1 MLVAGLVLVGY
12 LAAAD
17 GLFRA
22 AGDFLARKLPDGRA
36 LFAGSAA
43 LVVVV
48 TAILNLD
55 TSVAFLAPVMVQT
68 SRRRGHD
75 ETLLLSACLL
85 LSNAGSL
92 LLPGS
97 NLTNLIVLGHLR
109 LSGSQFAAR
118 MGPAWLA
125 ASLVTAGSVAFAGR
139 RVLRMRCESS
149 AEPVRA
155 PVVGLGTAAVAAVAV
170 MVLVLA
176 SPALWVLGVGVAA
189 TAVRLWRRPRE
200 LAGVLGLLG
209 LPVLAGLLG
218 VAIGL
223 GTLGRDWSGPQQL
236 LGELGP
242 WATAGVGA
250 AAAVLFNNLPAASLL
265 ASRIPPHPYS
275 LLVGL
280 NLGPNL
286 FVTGSLSWILWLRS
300 SRLAGGH
307 PSIRR
312 TSRIGLVSVPL
323 SMAAALGVLLLTPV
337 RV

>member
-12 LAAAD
+12 LAAED

-22 AGDFLARKLPDGRA
+22 AGDFLARRFPDGRA

-48 TAILNLD
+48 SATLNLD

-75 ETLLLSACLL
+75 ETILLSACLL

-118 MGPAWLA
+118 MGPAWIA
-125 ASLVTAGSVAFAGR
+125 ASLVTAASVAFAGR
-139 RVLRMRCESS
+139 RVLKVRSESL
-149 AEPVRA
+149 EPSRA
-155 PVVGLGTAAVAAVAV
+155 PVIGLGAIAVATVAV
-170 MVLVLA
+170 MVVVLA
-176 SPALWVLGVGVAA
+176 SPALWVLAVGAGA
-189 TAVRLWRRPRE
+189 TGVRLFRRPGE
-200 LAGVLGLLG
+200 IAGVIRLLG
-209 LPVLAGLLG
+209 LPVLLGLLG
-218 VAIGL
+218 IAIGL
-223 GTLGRDWSGPQQL
+223 GTLGRDWSGPQHL

-250 AAAVLFNNLPAASLL
+250 AAAVVFNNLPAASLL
-265 ASRIPPHPYS
+265 ASRVPPHPYS

-300 SRLAGGH
+300 SRLAGGN

-312 TSRIGLVSVPL
+312 TSLIGVVAVPL

-337 RV
+337 RA